1 MKIIKIILNV
11 LILSFNF
18 NLLANQID
26 NFENPKVEVGIE
38 SIVKISETNYVISIY
53 AINPYDL
60 IAGVQFK
67 FIPSNLFTIESV
79 YGGRVEEKDF
89 QIHFNKNGTIA
100 LRDNGS
106 DNSFVFHMIDFMK

>member
-38 SIVKISETNYVISIY
+38 SIVKISETK
-53 AINPYDL
+53 PK
-60 IAGVQFK
+60 QF
-67 FIPSNLFTIESV
+67 
-79 YGGRVEEKDF
+79 
-89 QIHFNKNGTIA
+89 
-100 LRDNGS
+100 
-106 DNSFVFHMIDFMK
+106 